1 MHFFLV
7 LISLLLQRKS
17 KILLSTGITDSD
29 DERMVLSS
37 ALDIIQNNVDD
48 KTQANEESKESTID
62 DSKQDVSNKDSAIED
77 QNKAAEVDA
86 TTTNN

>member
-1 MHFFLV
+1 MISNPSRATMHFAKPNEYLNAFFSGADFLALAKKV
-7 LISLLLQRKS
+7 EDSIVYRNN
-17 KILLSTGITDSD
+17 SD

-62 DSKQDVSNKDSAIED
+62 DSKQ
-77 QNKAAEVDA
+77 
-86 TTTNN
+86 

>member
-1 MHFFLV
+1 
-7 LISLLLQRKS
+7 
-17 KILLSTGITDSD
+17 
-29 DERMVLSS
+29 MVLSS

-62 DSKQDVSNKDSAIED
+62 DSKQDVLNEDSAIEN
-77 QNKAAEVDA
+77 QNKATEVDA